1 MKSIGQTVFARMR
14 FDAFLRM
21 RFDASLRMRFDAVL
35 RMRFDAFL
43 RTLKSEVGTLPKRLT
58 LRLTT
63 STFFFQKC

>member
-43 RTLKSEVGTLPKRLT
+43 RTLKSEVCTLPKRLT